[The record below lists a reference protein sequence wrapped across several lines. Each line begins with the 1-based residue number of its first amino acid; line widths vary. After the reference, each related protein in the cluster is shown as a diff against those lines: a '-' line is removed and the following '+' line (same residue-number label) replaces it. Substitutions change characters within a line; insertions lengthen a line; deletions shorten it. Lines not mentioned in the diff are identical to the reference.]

1 MAGISAH
8 PVHAPFSRN
17 GPEVKMIIT
26 IGGPIGSGKTTV
38 ASAIAKK
45 FGLRHISAGIIFREM
60 ARQKGLSLEDFSR
73 LAESDD
79 SFDHLVDG
87 RQKELASEGNA
98 VVDGR
103 LSGRLID
110 GDIKVWLTAP
120 FDLRVDRV
128 AKREGMEIE
137 QARKDMDI
145 REKSEATRYKKIYN
159 IDLYDLSH
167 YDVVLNTALW
177 SAEGVIKIIE
187 TLIEAKL

>member
-1 MAGISAH
+1 MKIS
-8 PVHAPFSRN
+8 
-17 GPEVKMIIT
+17 
-26 IGGPIGSGKTTV
+26 IGGPIGVGKTTV
-38 ASAIAKK
+38 ASAIAKR
-45 FGLRHISAGIIFREM
+45 FELRHISAGMIFREM
-60 ARQKGLSLEDFSR
+60 AIQKGLSLEEFSK

-87 RQKELASEGNA
+87 RQTELASEGSA

-110 GDIKVWLTAP
+110 GDITIWLTAP
-120 FDLRVDRV
+120 FNLRAERV
-128 AKREGMEIE
+128 AKR
-137 QARKDMDI
+137 

-187 TLIEAKL
+187 TMIEAKS